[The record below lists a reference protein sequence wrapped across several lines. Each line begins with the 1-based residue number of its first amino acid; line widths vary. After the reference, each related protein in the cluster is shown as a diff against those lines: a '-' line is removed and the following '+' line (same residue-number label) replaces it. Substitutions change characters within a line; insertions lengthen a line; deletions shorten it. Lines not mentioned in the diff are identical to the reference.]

1 MNTSCEICDS
11 GVNAKIHI
19 TAMFASIRPVL
30 KPMLFSSLEFMYTF
44 SGGDLFKPGGDG

>member
-1 MNTSCEICDS
+1 VNTSCEICES

-30 KPMLFSSLEFMYTF
+30 RPMLFSSSVFMYRLEWLK
-44 SGGDLFKPGGDG
+44 GLNLVDG